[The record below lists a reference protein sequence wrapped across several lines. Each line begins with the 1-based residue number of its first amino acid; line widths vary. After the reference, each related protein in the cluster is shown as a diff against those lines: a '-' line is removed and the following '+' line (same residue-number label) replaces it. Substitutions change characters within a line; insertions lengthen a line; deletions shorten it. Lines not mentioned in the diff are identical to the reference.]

1 MCRNDTCR
9 TRPEWCLETY
19 GEHIVNI
26 AFEFTFCL
34 LLFPRKFNK
43 NNGLNPFHRARAA
56 PESESAEILH
66 RHWWAQGNCRREESD
81 RMGHFVGK
89 NRTAG
94 EFVGHRG
101 GNFAI
106 LLGAVASVLALGV
119 GFAVNISQIYN
130 AKSSLQ
136 GVVDAAVT
144 STARDLTLGVI
155 KEADANTSVQAF
167 LDANSGAGILQAN
180 QIVLDKLT
188 VDRTAKTVQ
197 ADVHVDVAFYFPL
210 FSMGATQ
217 RVPATTSALYSNKTV
232 EVAMMLD
239 VTGSMAGQKIKDLK
253 TAASNAV
260 TSLLTGQDA
269 SNPRVRVAI
278 VPYANSVN
286 VGSLSTSSV
295 YAEATVSD
303 RKQAP
308 GNTAARSASAT
319 PSDTCATERK
329 GTYQYSDAGPDVSM
343 VNRDFYLS
351 DFARQTSTAAC
362 PAATL
367 QPLTANA
374 TSLNNVIK
382 DLVASGGTA
391 GHIGVQWA
399 WYMLSENWGSVL
411 KTSER
416 PAKLD
421 PKKVSK
427 YVILMTD
434 GEFNLSYFDANSVGQ
449 VYNSAGKVQTRTA
462 ATTLCSAM
470 RDQGIE
476 IFTIGFALTEANAKS
491 TLQACASPDTAS
503 TKHFY
508 QAASGAELDAA
519 FQTIVRNID
528 NLALTR

>member
-1 MCRNDTCR
+1 
-9 TRPEWCLETY
+9 
-19 GEHIVNI
+19 
-26 AFEFTFCL
+26 
-34 LLFPRKFNK
+34 
-43 NNGLNPFHRARAA
+43 
-56 PESESAEILH
+56 
-66 RHWWAQGNCRREESD
+66 
-81 RMGHFVGK
+81 MGHFVGK